1 MKAKN
6 LLSIVISVL
15 LSIAVAGC
23 NQNKSEKQTDPE
35 VKQLKED
42 MKEAGESIEAFVVA
56 EKNQALKK
64 GEEVIAN
71 FEKQIEDYEAK
82 LKAQGSK
89 VEAETQQALDQL
101 KKEQKKLQNDLDELA
116 SVTAD
121 KWEEMKADIEKDMKE
136 FNNRVKEVFNSDE

>member
-6 LLSIVISVL
+6 LLSIAISVL

-23 NQNKSEKQTDPE
+23 NQNKSEKQTDPK

-56 EKNQALKK
+56 EKNEALKK

-71 FEKQIEDYEAK
+71 FEKQIKDYEAK

-89 VEAETQQALDQL
+89 VEAEAQQALDQL
-101 KKEQKKLQNDLDELA
+101 KKEQKKLQNDLDELQ

-136 FNNRVKEVFNSDE
+136 FNSRVKEVFNSDE

>member
-1 MKAKN
+1 M
-6 LLSIVISVL
+6 LFLF
-15 LSIAVAGC
+15 SIAVAGC
-23 NQNKSEKQTDPE
+23 NQNKSEKKTDPE

-42 MKEAGESIEAFVVA
+42 MKKTGDSFEALVES
-56 EKNQALKK
+56 EKNEAIKK
-64 GEEVIAN
+64 GEELIAN
-71 FEKQIEDYEAK
+71 FEKQLGAYEAK
-82 LKAQGSK
+82 IKAQGSK

-101 KKEQKKLQNDLDELA
+101 KKEQKRLQNDLDELK